1 VSFISTPN
9 IKATRRLSH
18 FFTAHNQR
26 DTWKSRMCGGGIMK
40 EKGETTIIPC
50 ENHVVPLHTQLKQR
64 EGLSP
69 LWPYIF
75 SLSALAIQPAD
86 Q

>member
-1 VSFISTPN
+1 MEEPKVWC
-9 IKATRRLSH
+9 R
-18 FFTAHNQR
+18 
-26 DTWKSRMCGGGIMK
+26 IMN
-40 EKGETTIIPC
+40 EKREAIIPC

-69 LWPYIF
+69 LWLYIF